1 MRLYFLLGGDNMT
14 REEMIKALN
23 IIDMKQN
30 AIMDM
35 LSNFMNVYANQHG
48 LAIENVEE
56 ECEYINEP

>member
-1 MRLYFLLGGDNMT
+1 MT

-35 LSNFMNVYANQHG
+35 LSNFMNVYANQNG

>member
-35 LSNFMNVYANQHG
+35 LSNFMSVYANQNG